1 MTYVPVTHEAPPIC
15 VEYEKVPEAVT
26 AWVEESIAE
35 EEPRSVTR
43 MDTLS
48 RDGGVGL
55 IVPEIV

>member
-1 MTYVPVTHEAPPIC
+1 M
-15 VEYEKVPEAVT
+15 EYEKVPEAVT
-26 AWVEESIAE
+26 AWVEESTAE
-35 EEPRSVTR
+35 EEPKSVTR